1 MRELRRH
8 TAGVVAAAPR
18 TSRRLIAAL
27 ERLDDPRLPIAE
39 TNRRLG
45 EIAELIGLPRPSYE
59 QVRRIV
65 RAQRAGY
72 RPPGVGSI
80 LLDISFRGAPPEA
93 LLDVVAGTAPPSP
106 RTK

>member
-1 MRELRRH
+1 M
-8 TAGVVAAAPR
+8 
-18 TSRRLIAAL
+18 SRRLVAAI

-45 EIAELIGLPRPSYE
+45 EIAELVGLPRPSYE

-72 RPPGVGSI
+72 RPPGVGSV
-80 LLDISFRGAPPEA
+80 LFDISVRAAPPDA
-93 LLDVVAGTAPPSP
+93 LLDVLAGTAPPPP
-106 RTK
+106 RRK